1 MSFLACKIGFMSCVK
16 IIGSNRHDTTAR
28 RLDTPQN
35 HRMQLQRFIVLA
47 NRVIVT
53 LAQTNFVIKPI

>member
-35 HRMQLQRFIVLA
+35 HRMQLHRFIVA
-47 NRVIVT
+47 SCR
-53 LAQTNFVIKPI
+53 